1 VIMCKWSG
9 GARVKPL
16 QERAAA
22 VKLRVGKFSVISTTV
37 LENINGVLL
46 TGRSE
51 ISRPLKLKRLALVN
65 RTRHPLALVHRTR
78 HPLAL
83 VHRTRHPLALVHRTR
98 HPLALVHRTRHP
110 LLAGQGFTQLIRILC
125 TMRDLKM
132 KEERTRKMKEERTR
146 KMKEERTRKMKEE
159 QTRKMRIRKSIK
171 KNKSV

>member
-1 VIMCKWSG
+1 MIMCKWSG

-78 HPLAL
+78 HPL
-83 VHRTRHPLALVHRTR
+83 
-98 HPLALVHRTRHP
+98 
-110 LLAGQGFTQLIRILC
+110 LAGQGFTQLIRILC

-146 KMKEERTRKMKEE
+146 NMKEER
-159 QTRKMRIRKSIK
+159 TRKMRIRKSIK

>member
-1 VIMCKWSG
+1 MIMCKWSG

-78 HPLAL
+78 HPL
-83 VHRTRHPLALVHRTR
+83 
-98 HPLALVHRTRHP
+98 
-110 LLAGQGFTQLIRILC
+110 LAGQGFTQLIRILC

-132 KEERTRKMKEERTR
+132 KEERTRKMKEE
-146 KMKEERTRKMKEE
+146 